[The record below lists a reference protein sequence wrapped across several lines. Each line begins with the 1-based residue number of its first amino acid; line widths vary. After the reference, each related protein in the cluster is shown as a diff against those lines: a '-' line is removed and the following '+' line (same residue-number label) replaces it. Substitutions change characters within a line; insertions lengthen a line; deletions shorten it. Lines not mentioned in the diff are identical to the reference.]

1 MGVTT
6 RTVQQYIC
14 DVCRKDIPESK
25 VYSGD
30 RVTLWSDRDVVATAA
45 IELSLAIPYTHG
57 PSICCK
63 ACAATLIR
71 QFADRLTPS
80 APPAGQS

>member
-1 MGVTT
+1 MGITT
-6 RTVQQYIC
+6 RTVQQYSC
-14 DVCRKDIPESK
+14 DVCRKDIPESE

-45 IELSLAIPYTHG
+45 VELSLVIPYAPG

-71 QFADRLTPS
+71 QFAARLAPRT
-80 APPAGQS
+80 PPADQS